1 MVKSNLWC
9 EHFFGT
15 FKMENRWQCVCGQCW
30 CRLSAVATV
39 QFLFA
44 LHDSNFRNAGAG
56 CLYMNI
62 KMTNNKN
69 FYEVWMGKCDVDFR
83 IAYLSQKWPLAGKVF
98 VSVGVCVPE
107 SIAFKNESLRNVCI
121 PHHQEHSTWFGVHIK
136 FYLTNAPIRIPKI
149 VRRLREKMLQQI
161 WKWIWKWW
169 HGVMSLPPRFAIFRA
184 NRLEMLSSHITSGRK
199 AIKMFHRPFIL
210 LLAACVCLR
219 LTKVNSGSSK
229 FTKTLS
235 AWFLRKMCTCLND
248 V

>member
-98 VSVGVCVPE
+98 VSVGVCVAE
-107 SIAFKNESLRNVCI
+107 SFAFRNESLRNVYARAFNMVWCA
-121 PHHQEHSTWFGVHIK
+121 H
-136 FYLTNAPIRIPKI
+136 KI
-149 VRRLREKMLQQI
+149 LFNK
-161 WKWIWKWW
+161 
-169 HGVMSLPPRFAIFRA
+169 RA
-184 NRLEMLSSHITSGRK
+184 NTYPENCATTSWENV
-199 AIKMFHRPFIL
+199 AANMKMNM
-210 LLAACVCLR
+210 
-219 LTKVNSGSSK
+219 KMM
-229 FTKTLS
+229 
-235 AWFLRKMCTCLND
+235 AWCD
-248 V
+248 VTPS